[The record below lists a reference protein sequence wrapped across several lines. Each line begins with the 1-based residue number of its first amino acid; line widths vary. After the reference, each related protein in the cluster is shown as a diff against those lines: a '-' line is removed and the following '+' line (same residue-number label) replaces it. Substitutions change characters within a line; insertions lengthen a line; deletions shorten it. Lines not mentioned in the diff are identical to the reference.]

1 MPNTVIAGMLIGF
14 VFGLVLV
21 FEGAGAAGLV
31 LLFAAVGLV
40 VGLVVWLWYRV
51 MTGQVEG
58 SRLRELIS
66 TIMSGRAR

>member
-1 MPNTVIAGMLIGF
+1 MMPNTIIAGVLVGF

-31 LLFAAVGLV
+31 LLFAAVGLI
-40 VGLVVWLWYRV
+40 VGLIVWLWYRV

-58 SRLRELIS
+58 SRLRELIA
-66 TIMSGRAR
+66 TIMGRTR

>member
-1 MPNTVIAGMLIGF
+1 MPNTIIAGVLIGF

-31 LLFAAVGLV
+31 LLFAAIGLV
-40 VGLVVWLWYRV
+40 VGLIVWLWYRV

-58 SRLRELIS
+58 SRLRELIT
-66 TIMSGRAR
+66 TIMGRTR